1 MAIADLTVIQRLSA
15 ALQGRSAAQLLSE
28 IAQRGCHAIYRALQ
42 RHVLGRRFIAKRIY
56 GYVLVLDSD
65 DPGISSQ
72 LLRRGA
78 REPEQKFI
86 IESTVKP
93 GMVAFDLGAN
103 IGYYTIMMARLVG
116 DSGRVYAVEPFP
128 GNFRLLGE
136 NIRRNRLKNVQ
147 IENVAIG
154 PEDGEQQLMIAE
166 KSNWHSLHVPRLN
179 PDIPWHA
186 KYARAITGSM
196 PVKTR
201 SLQTYLTD
209 KEPIDLLRMDLEGYE
224 VEILRSVASL
234 PRAQTSRLR
243 ILFETH
249 PEFYDPVRND
259 MRSVLEQLCSRH
271 AFRIEY
277 LDYHY
282 GWRGAPDIESGQNV
296 FARCGYGPAHIV
308 KQFRKRAIYA
318 GLRTADAI
326 ELICSSEYVNAAL
339 LAPDDQGAEDL
350 RREGPARR
358 HRQVRGFALDGQRTA
373 RL

>member
-15 ALQGRSAAQLLSE
+15 ALEGRSAMQLLSE
-28 IAQRGCHAIYRALQ
+28 VARRGCNAGYLALQ
-42 RHVLGRRFIAKRIY
+42 RYVLGRRFIEKRIY
-56 GYVLVLDSD
+56 DYVLVLDSD
-65 DPGISSQ
+65 DPGISSR
-72 LLRRGA
+72 LLRHGA

-86 IESTVKP
+86 IESTLKP

-103 IGYYTIMMARLVG
+103 LGYYTVMMARLVG

-128 GNFRLLGE
+128 DNFRLLAE
-136 NIRRNRLKNVQ
+136 NVRRNRLKNVQ
-147 IENVAIG
+147 LENVAIG
-154 PEDGEQQLMIAE
+154 PEDGEQQLLIAE

-179 PDIPWHA
+179 PDIPWHG
-186 KYARAITGSM
+186 KYARVMTGSM
-196 PVKTR
+196 PVRTR
-201 SLQTYLTD
+201 SLQTYLAD
-209 KEPIDLLRMDLEGYE
+209 KEPIDFLRMDLEGYE

-271 AFRIEY
+271 EFRIEY

-282 GWRGAPDIESGQNV
+282 GWRGAPNTESAQSA
-296 FARCGYGPAHIV
+296 FARRGYGPAHVV
-308 KQFRKRAIYA
+308 KHFRKRAIYA

-339 LAPDDQGAEDL
+339 LAGVSAVTSACRATCRVAP
-350 RREGPARR
+350 
-358 HRQVRGFALDGQRTA
+358 
-373 RL
+373 

>member
-1 MAIADLTVIQRLSA
+1 MTVTQRLSA
-15 ALQGRSAAQLLSE
+15 ALDGRSVLQLLSE
-28 IAQRGCHAIYRALQ
+28 VAQRGGHWGYRALQ
-42 RHVLGRRFIAKRIY
+42 QHVLGRRFIEKRIY
-56 GYVLVLDSD
+56 DYRLVLDSD

-78 REPEQKFI
+78 REPEQKFL
-86 IESTVKP
+86 IESTLKP

-103 IGYYTIMMARLVG
+103 LGYYAIMMARLVG
-116 DSGRVYAVEPFP
+116 GSGRVYAVEPFP
-128 GNFRLLGE
+128 DSFRLLKE
-136 NIRRNRLKNVQ
+136 NIRRNRVENVQ

-154 PEDGEQQLMIAE
+154 PEDGEQPLMLAE

-179 PDIPWHA
+179 PAIRWDP
-186 KYARAITGSM
+186 KYVRSITGSM

-201 SLQTYLTD
+201 SLHRYLAD
-209 KEPIDLLRMDLEGYE
+209 KESVDFLRMDLEGYE

-234 PRAQTSRLR
+234 PRAQTSRLK

-271 AFRIEY
+271 AFRIEC

-282 GWRGAPDIESGQNV
+282 GRRGVPDIESGQSV
-296 FARCGYGPAHIV
+296 LARRGYGPEHIV
-308 KQFRKRAIYA
+308 KRFRKRAIYA

-326 ELICSSEYVNAAL
+326 DLICSSEHVNAAL
-339 LAPDDQGAEDL
+339 LAPAG
-350 RREGPARR
+350 
-358 HRQVRGFALDGQRTA
+358 
-373 RL
+373 

>member
-1 MAIADLTVIQRLSA
+1 MAVGRLNVAQRLSA
-15 ALQGRSAAQLLSE
+15 ALEGRSALQLLAELALRS
-28 IAQRGCHAIYRALQ
+28 RHWGYRALQ

-56 GYVLVLDSD
+56 DYSLVLDSN

-86 IESTVKP
+86 IDSTLQP

-103 IGYYTIMMARLVG
+103 LGYYTIMMARLVG
-116 DSGRVYAVEPFP
+116 NSGRVYAVEPFP
-128 GNFRLLGE
+128 DSFRLLRE
-136 NIRRNRLKNVQ
+136 NIRRNRLENVQ

-154 PEDGEQQLMIAE
+154 AHDGEQQLMIAE
-166 KSNWHSLHVPRLN
+166 KSNWHSLHVPSLN
-179 PDIPWHA
+179 PSISWNP
-186 KYARAITGSM
+186 KYVRATTRSM
-196 PVKTR
+196 PVTTR
-201 SLQTYLTD
+201 SLQKYLAD
-209 KEPIDLLRMDLEGYE
+209 KEPIDFLRMDLEGYE
-224 VEILRSVASL
+224 VEILRSVAGL

-259 MRSVLEQLCSRH
+259 MRSVLGQLCSRH
-271 AFRIEY
+271 ALRIEY

-282 GWRGAPDIESGQNV
+282 GRRGVPDIESGQNV
-296 FARCGYGPAHIV
+296 FARRGYGPEHIV
-308 KQFRKRAIYA
+308 KRFRKRAIYA

-339 LAPDDQGAEDL
+339 LAPE
-350 RREGPARR
+350 
-358 HRQVRGFALDGQRTA
+358 
-373 RL
+373 